1 MDGSNYITF
10 SDECHRLQKTGRPPE
25 DGRILMRM
33 AEAWLGVAELTHLH
47 RGKGGNG

>member
-1 MDGSNYITF
+1 MSATDYRKQA
-10 SDECHRLQKTGRPPE
+10 DPE